1 MKEMRVVRGMRDL
14 LPEQASIR
22 EKILEVCKH
31 AFESY
36 GFEPLETPIVEEFDL
51 LAKKGTGGEAIKNE
65 IYYFKDKGNREL
77 GLRFDLTVPLARV
90 VANNPQLTKPFKRYA
105 IGKVYRYDRPQAK
118 RYREFTQADL
128 DIVGSKSVVCE
139 YECIA
144 VIVKVMKELEI
155 DFYIKINDRVLLEEL
170 AQDAGIKKDKIVDC
184 LRSLDKLDKIGEN
197 GVKKELKEK
206 GIPTGIVEK
215 LSSDFEDYKDNE
227 GAAQLQELLSLLKEN
242 KLDSYVKV
250 DISLA
255 RGLEYY
261 TGMVFEL
268 CVKEGPSI
276 GGGGRYDKLVGTYGK
291 EDIPATGF
299 SFGIDRIIDL
309 LEEKIVYKPKTMLF
323 IANIGNTQKEAIML
337 AEEARASGV
346 NTETDLMNRGISKN
360 LAYADKKGIPF
371 VVVLGENEVKSGKV
385 KVKNMKSGNEKEV
398 LLKNFGKEIKD
409 LS

>member
-1 MKEMRVVRGMRDL
+1 MKVVRGMRDL
-14 LPEQASIR
+14 LPEQAGIR
-22 EKILEVCKH
+22 EKILDVCKR

-144 VIVKVMKELEI
+144 VIVKVMKELGI

-170 AQDAGIKKDKIVDC
+170 AQDAGVKKDKIVDC
-184 LRSLDKLDKIGEN
+184 LRSLDKLDKIGDT

-206 GIPTGIVEK
+206 GIPTGIIEK
-215 LSSDFEDYKDNE
+215 LGSDFEDYKDNE
-227 GAAQLQELLSLLKEN
+227 GAAQLRELLSLLKEN
-242 KLDSYVKV
+242 KLDSYVNSVLRRGAKV
-250 DISLA
+250 PDEDDRPGLHA
-255 RGLEYY
+255 RH
-261 TGMVFEL
+261 
-268 CVKEGPSI
+268 
-276 GGGGRYDKLVGTYGK
+276 
-291 EDIPATGF
+291 
-299 SFGIDRIIDL
+299 
-309 LEEKIVYKPKTMLF
+309 
-323 IANIGNTQKEAIML
+323 
-337 AEEARASGV
+337 
-346 NTETDLMNRGISKN
+346 
-360 LAYADKKGIPF
+360 
-371 VVVLGENEVKSGKV
+371 VLGSQG
-385 KVKNMKSGNEKEV
+385 
-398 LLKNFGKEIKD
+398 
-409 LS
+409 